1 MRAVTRGCA
10 SADDCYL
17 CQCKAIETLGL
28 AWLAALLWHHLS
40 VHGLLRRGCAIVHL
54 RG

>member
-28 AWLAALLWHHLS
+28 TWLAALLWHHPYQYMACC
-40 VHGLLRRGCAIVHL
+40 GGGAP
-54 RG
+54 